1 MVWCRKNQ
9 ATLTTTEKSR
19 FVAAVLALKAS
30 GKYDQYVQQHMN
42 FMSSAHRAPAFL
54 PWHREFLRRF
64 ELDLRAIDSA
74 VTLPYWDWTV
84 DNSPTSTIWA
94 NDFMGPNGRPSDG
107 QVMSG
112 PFAYSGGAWTLVYDG
127 PFLRRRFAT
136 SLLAPTLP
144 TPTDLTSALATTP
157 YDLPPYNDGFSL
169 AGFRNTAEG
178 WRNGPQMHNRVHVW
192 VGGSMGPASSPND
205 PVFFLNHC
213 FEDKLWAD
221 WQAAHPTEAYV
232 PITGGPAGH
241 NLNDA
246 MQPWAGLGATVT
258 PASLLDHHALGY
270 AYDTE
275 GICIPTFKIFDDF
288 PTLKFRDDLPTI
300 KFLDDQPTMKFSD
313 DPTTLKLF
321 DDRPTLKLLDDQP
334 TLKFGDDPTTLKAFD
349 DRPTLKFSDDPGTLK
364 AIDDGGPTLKFAD
377 DGGGTIKAI
386 DDVKSPGLDPGGTVK
401 MAMDPMGPVR
411 PQEPG
416 QSPPSRAAPFVLAT
430 PHHSMAWTSTFPG
443 SLEQALAAL
452 EQQLAEYESALRQ
465 LEAAQAQGALSAD
478 DARQM
483 ETLKQEF
490 EAMLAEHDQL
500 ARHGGGG

>member
-9 ATLTTTEKSR
+9 STLTSTEKSR

-30 GKYDQYVQQHMN
+30 GKYDTYVQQHMD

-64 ELDLRAIDSA
+64 ELDLRAIDSS

-84 DNSPTSTIWA
+84 DNSPTSSIWGD
-94 NDFMGPNGRPSDG
+94 DFMGPNGRPSDG

-112 PFAYSGGAWTLVYDG
+112 PFAYGGGAWTLIYDG
-127 PFLRRRFAT
+127 PYLRRRFGV
-136 SLLAPTLP
+136 SSLAPTLP
-144 TPTDLTSALATTP
+144 APTDVTNALATTP
-157 YDLPPYNDGFSL
+157 YDLPPYNDGSFL
-169 AGFRNTAEG
+169 AGFRNTVEG
-178 WRNGPQMHNRVHVW
+178 WRNGPQLHNRVHVW

-221 WQAAHPTEAYV
+221 WQAAHPGEGYV
-232 PITGGPAGH
+232 PVSGGPAGH

-246 MQPWAGLGATVT
+246 MQPWAGLGDTVT

-275 GICIPTFKIFDDF
+275 GICAPTLKFFDDF
-288 PTLKFRDDLPTI
+288 PTLKFRDDRPTV
-300 KFLDDQPTMKFSD
+300 KFL
-313 DPTTLKLF
+313 
-321 DDRPTLKLLDDQP
+321 DDRPTLKFFDDGGTLRAFDDRPTIKFRDDIP
-334 TLKFGDDPTTLKAFD
+334 TLKFGDDRGTLKTFD
-349 DRPTLKFSDDPGTLK
+349 DRPTTKFTDDQGTLKAVDDGAGTLK
-364 AIDDGGPTLKFAD
+364 AIDD
-377 DGGGTIKAI
+377 
-386 DDVKSPGLDPGGTVK
+386 VKSAGLDVGGEVK
-401 MAMDPMGPVR
+401 MATDPMDPIR
-411 PQEPG
+411 PQEVG
-416 QSPPSRAAPFVLAT
+416 QPPVSRATPFVLAT
-430 PHHSMAWTSTFPG
+430 PHHSMAWASTFPG
-443 SLEQALAAL
+443 SLEQALAGL
-452 EQQLAEYESALRQ
+452 ESQLAEYESTLGQ
-465 LEAAQAQGALSAD
+465 LEAAKAQGTLSAE

-490 EAMLAEHDQL
+490 EQMLAEHDQL

>member
-9 ATLTTTEKSR
+9 STLTTTEKSR

-30 GKYDQYVQQHMN
+30 GKYDDYVQQHMN
-42 FMSSAHRAPAFL
+42 FMSSAHRASAFL

-64 ELDLRAIDSA
+64 ELDLRAIDSS

-84 DNSPTSTIWA
+84 DNSPTSSIWA

-112 PFAYSGGAWTLVYDG
+112 PFAFSGGAWTLVFDG
-127 PFLRRRFAT
+127 PFLRRRLG
-136 SLLAPTLP
+136 SSPWAPALP
-144 TPTDLTSALATTP
+144 TPMDLTNALATTP
-157 YDLPPYNDGFSL
+157 YDLPPYNDGSFL
-169 AGFRNTAEG
+169 AGFRNTVEG

-192 VGGSMGPASSPND
+192 VGGSMEPASSPND

-221 WQAAHPTEAYV
+221 WQTAHPGEGYV
-232 PITGGPAGH
+232 PVIGGPVGH

-258 PASLLDHHALGY
+258 PASVLDHHPLGY

-275 GICIPTFKIFDDF
+275 GICTPTFKIFDDF

-300 KFLDDQPTMKFSD
+300 KFLDDHPTLKFGD
-313 DPTTLKLF
+313 DPTTIKAF
-321 DDRPTLKLLDDQP
+321 DDRPTLKFFDDPP

-349 DRPTLKFSDDPGTLK
+349 DRPTLKFNDDPGTLK
-364 AIDDGGPTLKFAD
+364 AIDVGPTLKFGD
-377 DGGGTIKAI
+377 DGGGTHKAI
-386 DDVKSPGLDPGGTVK
+386 DDVKSPGLDAGGQVK
-401 MAMDPMGPVR
+401 MAMDPMDPRR
-411 PQEPG
+411 PQEPV
-416 QSPPSRAAPFVLAT
+416 QPPLSRATPFVLAT

-443 SLEQALAAL
+443 SLEQALAGL

-465 LEAAQAQGALSAD
+465 LEAAQAQGVLSAD